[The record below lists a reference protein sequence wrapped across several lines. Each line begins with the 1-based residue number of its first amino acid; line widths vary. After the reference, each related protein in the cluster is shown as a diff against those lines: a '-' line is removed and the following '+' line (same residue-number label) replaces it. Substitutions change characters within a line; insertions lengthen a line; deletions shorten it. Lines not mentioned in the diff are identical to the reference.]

1 MKDPGAAVTGTP
13 ILGVFNISTRPLLEI
28 IPISRLS
35 GVIPSAQYIVR
46 AHTSG
51 AVTSAVRPDSPAAS
65 LTVSLPVR
73 GWDIFTAYPVMPFH
87 SEKLGLVNLAN
98 LGLVGKMTGSAAI
111 TSNQAILLENGR
123 VYLDTRVKALGVL
136 GVYISSLP
144 KMSIDDDFMAT
155 IQGQAIPPHT
165 VAVSKA
171 SNTVLEVDL
180 DRAWKEMGLSSGWS
194 NEVEVKLYISI
205 DE

>member
-1 MKDPGAAVTGTP
+1 MTGTP
-13 ILGVFNISTRPLLEI
+13 ILGVFNISTRQLLEI

-46 AHTSG
+46 AHTTGS
-51 AVTSAVRPDSPAAS
+51 VTEPVRPDSPAAS

-73 GWDIFTAYPVMPFH
+73 GWEIFTAYPVMPFH
-87 SEKLGLVNLAN
+87 SEKLGLVRIAN

-111 TSNQAILLENGR
+111 TSNQSILLDNGR

-144 KMSIDDDFMAT
+144 KMSIDDDFLAT
-155 IQGQAIPPHT
+155 IQGQAIPAHT
-165 VAVSKA
+165 VSVSKA
-171 SNTVLEVDL
+171 SKYVLEVDIAK
-180 DRAWKEMGLSSGWS
+180 AWKELDLKSGWS
-194 NEVEVKLYISI
+194 NEVEIKLYISV
-205 DE
+205 DQ

>member
-28 IPISRLS
+28 IPILRLS

-46 AHTSG
+46 AHTTG
-51 AVTSAVRPDSPAAS
+51 AVTEPVRPDSPAAS
-65 LTVSLPVR
+65 LTVSLPVG
-73 GWDIFTAYPVMPFH
+73 GWEVFTAYPVMPFH
-87 SEKLGLVNLAN
+87 SEELGLVSIAN

-123 VYLDTRVKALGVL
+123 VFLDTRVKALGVL

-144 KMSIDDDFMAT
+144 KMSIDNEFLAT
-155 IQGQAIPPHT
+155 IQGQAIPPDT
-165 VAVSKA
+165 VSVSKA
-171 SNTVLEVDL
+171 SKYVLEVNVEK
-180 DRAWKEMGLSSGWS
+180 AWKDLNLSSGWS
-194 NEVEVKLYISI
+194 NEVEIKLYISI
-205 DE
+205 DQ